1 MAKFDITEATIQAL
15 NNSKLEESMLSDMYD
30 SLDDQIKD
38 EPIDTSNVNGLVD
51 DILVITDPDVSSEEY
66 DEVIDRAK
74 EIVKD
79 TPEGSI
85 PFDGEYIGQ
94 YAITCPIC
102 GATFVS
108 DDILESGDTCPVC
121 REIPEAFVIKGRLQ
135 TDEEIAEKYA
145 DVLNKAENEEN
156 DTNIVADKEEEEE
169 EEEEEL
175 DKDTA
180 SKEVPQ
186 GNKLQESQLLE
197 DAEYTKGLREKFISL
212 IDEAESSFEND
223 KLTAEEY
230 EELVQDIYSLIK
242 DRAEDEQ
249 IMLENKSIKTESEE
263 FEVSELKK
271 KAQEILPAED
281 IDTHDGDLY
290 IKVSPKSTEL
300 LSHMKDKDSGLIK
313 KFRSPIDENIW
324 YEIPFANMQDDAKEK
339 LGEDKSNGIVYT
351 IKLNTKNIEEDPSE
365 IKRVMKILTD
375 AIINGDVNGQT
386 FDKEGEKCLE
396 FTSEEEI
403 IKESLEQNEEEGW
416 GEDVLEICEPFFEK
430 VEQTMYEV
438 RNAKRGSYAHFGDTV
453 LDLAA
458 WMGELSMEA
467 EAVQSELDNMQEQLQ
482 ESDIRQI
489 TPAEKKILDAAQT
502 SDSKYNL
509 DNIKVRTTPEGN
521 LNIRT
526 ADDKDIVTIDRLSDD
541 EMEDLRLNGYFFT
554 DLDEESKVKTESVT
568 TSQVIGWHN
577 KIEDA
582 EDADEIQKIIYT
594 IDDNDLENQLQLAFD
609 RSVEDEDDLEL
620 MKDFLI
626 ATLEDNAEYED

>member
-85 PFDGEYIGQ
+85 PFDSEYIGQ

-121 REIPEAFVIKGRLQ
+121 GEIPEAFVVKGRLQ
-135 TDEEIAEKYA
+135 TDEEISEKYA
-145 DVLNKAENEEN
+145 DVLDKSKNEEN
-156 DTNIVADKEEEEE
+156 DTDTVFNNEDEED
-169 EEEEEL
+169 EEEL

-197 DAEYTKGLREKFISL
+197 DAEYTKSLREKFISL

-230 EELVQDIYSLIK
+230 EEFIQNIYSLIK

-281 IDTHDGDLY
+281 IDTHDSDLY
-290 IKVSPKSTEL
+290 IKVSPEATEL
-300 LSHMKDKDSGLIK
+300 LSHMKDKDSGLLK
-313 KFRSPIDENIW
+313 KFRSPVDENIW
-324 YEIPFANMQDDAKEK
+324 YEIPFANMQDDAKDK
-339 LGEDKSNGIVYT
+339 LSTNKE
-351 IKLNTKNIEEDPSE
+351 IE
-365 IKRVMKILTD
+365 
-375 AIINGDVNGQT
+375 
-386 FDKEGEKCLE
+386 
-396 FTSEEEI
+396 
-403 IKESLEQNEEEGW
+403 KESLEQNDEDGW

-438 RNAKRGSYAHFGDTV
+438 RNARRGSYAHFGDTV

-489 TPAEKKILDAAQT
+489 TPAEKKILKAAQT
-502 SDSKYNL
+502 SNSKYNL

-568 TSQVIGWHN
+568 TSQVIDWHN

-594 IDDNDLENQLQLAFD
+594 IDDNHLENQLQLAFD